1 MSDDI
6 DLSIEDI
13 LGGSFDEEG
22 NSSPETDRTK
32 NKKETTGEEMKSEE
46 KIPEEDR
53 GIDNI
58 LADKPTADK
67 PTEEEISSNEVQ
79 DVSDELDTTDSDD
92 IEIDVPILDTAKKAI
107 QADTEKKSGT
117 KQKDAAAVSEPQ
129 QEMDDITPLK
139 PRFESDE
146 ETNAKTDGEET
157 AEILAKRLQMWNK
170 SCRDLFVDLRMFDFN
185 ADDEEMCL
193 ISQDKE
199 YFDRPL
205 YFKVNPENP
214 RDPKVLLAQKQF
226 CKFVGVPHGF
236 FMNNRPALRNEIVK
250 TWQAGLDTDDK
261 KARCIAR
268 IRESKDYCVIRALLP
283 EANNLLQNHELMS
296 LIEECSKQST
306 ATFFLEFSTGD
317 TRDDLILHARF
328 LSDQSFNVADTECRL
343 GFSVTAS
350 ELGASP
356 LVIDTL
362 LHHTESKT
370 AYVASYGSEPFFS
383 SKYEG
388 IQAHEIK
395 DMLPNMIERL
405 LNEGPE
411 MKDRIESEFRQVE
424 PHEECIKINTWG
436 GVSRKFK
443 RSLFHEASA
452 QEDDMRTSWD
462 FARHMCL
469 IAKDFNSQKRLDIER
484 MAGYYLNLAFG
495 KD

>member
-6 DLSIEDI
+6 DLNIEDI
-13 LGGSFDEEG
+13 LGGSFDEEE
-22 NSSPETDRTK
+22 NSSKDVSETTD
-32 NKKETTGEEMKSEE
+32 KKEISEKEIKPKKKPEE
-46 KIPEEDR
+46 KISEQARDI
-53 GIDNI
+53 GAILSDN
-58 LADKPTADK
+58 
-67 PTEEEISSNEVQ
+67 PTEEEIDGEEVQ
-79 DVSDELDTTDSDD
+79 EISDELDDTSSDE
-92 IEIDVPILDTAKKAI
+92 IEIGDPILNTAKKTKEKPVI
-107 QADTEKKSGT
+107 KEKKPEEKSVVT
-117 KQKDAAAVSEPQ
+117 VSKPE
-129 QEMDDITPLK
+129 EEIDDITPLK
-139 PRFESDE
+139 PKFESDE
-146 ETNAKTDGEET
+146 NDKTKNDGEET
-157 AEILAKRLQMWNK
+157 AEVLAKRLQMWNK

-214 RDPKVLLAQKQF
+214 RDPKIQLAQKQF

-268 IRESKDYCVIRALLP
+268 VRESQEYCVIRALLP

-296 LIEECSKQST
+296 LIDECSRESV

-328 LSDQSFNVADTECRL
+328 LSNQSFKVADTECRL
-343 GFSVTAS
+343 GFSITAS

-356 LVIDTL
+356 LVVDTL

-370 AYVASYGSEPFFS
+370 AFIASYGSEPFFS

-405 LNEGPE
+405 LNEGSD

-424 PHEECIKINTWG
+424 PHEECIMINTWG
-436 GVSRKFK
+436 GIPRKFK
-443 RSLFHEASA
+443 RALFHEASA

-469 IAKDFNSQKRLDIER
+469 IAKDFDSQKRLRIER
-484 MAGYYLNLAFG
+484 AAGYYLNLAFG